1 MIMKKIAIALLATAA
16 FGLPAMAQ
24 NASAPKTQQ
33 PQSQSAPQQPSQPK
47 PVQPTAQ
54 SQPSN
59 QTAQN
64 QQSQQP
70 IAAKDLSKSDI
81 RQVQTALNKDGFKVG
96 RIDGRWG
103 RETSNAVRQFQ
114 KNKGLQP
121 NGQIDQMTVADLG
134 LNGAQFVQQNQ
145 QGHK

>member
-1 MIMKKIAIALLATAA
+1 MKKLAIALLATAA

-24 NASAPKTQQ
+24 NANAPKAQP
-33 PQSQSAPQQPSQPK
+33 PQSQTQQPSQPM
-47 PVQPTAQ
+47 PMQPTAQ
-54 SQPSN
+54 AQPSKPQ

-96 RIDGRWG
+96 RIDGLWG
-103 RETSNAVRQFQ
+103 HETSSAVRQFQ
-114 KNKGLQP
+114 KNKGLQA

-134 LNGAQFVQQNQ
+134 LNSAQFAPQH
-145 QGHK
+145 QGGK